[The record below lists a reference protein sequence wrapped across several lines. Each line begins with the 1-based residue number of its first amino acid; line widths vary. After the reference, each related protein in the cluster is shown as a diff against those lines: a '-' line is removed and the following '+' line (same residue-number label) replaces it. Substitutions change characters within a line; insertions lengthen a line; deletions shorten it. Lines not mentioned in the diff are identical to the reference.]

1 MTCQICLES
10 FEQDKLYK
18 VGCKSSVEHL
28 ICYEC
33 EGKWRSIPGC
43 TQMTCPTCRQ
53 PEVERTIDSIQRE
66 LNRQPIAITISDRE
80 VPRFSRCFMYV
91 LLFFPIFFFGAFA
104 VFVDDN
110 IKGE

>member
-43 TQMTCPTCRQ
+43 TQTCPTCRQ
-53 PEVERTIDSIQRE
+53 PEVERTLDSIQRE
-66 LNRQPIAITISDRE
+66 LNRVHTITIHDRE
-80 VPRFSRCFMYV
+80 VPRFSRCFMCV

-104 VFVDDN
+104 ALVDDN
-110 IKGE
+110 IRGE